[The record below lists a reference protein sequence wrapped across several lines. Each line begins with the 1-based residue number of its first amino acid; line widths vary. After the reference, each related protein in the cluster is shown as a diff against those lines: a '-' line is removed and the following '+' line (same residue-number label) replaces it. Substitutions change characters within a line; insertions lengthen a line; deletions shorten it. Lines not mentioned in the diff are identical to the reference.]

1 MFHVVLVQPE
11 TPQNTGN
18 IARTC
23 AATGCVLHLV
33 RPLGFDLSEKAL
45 RRAGLD
51 FAKEARLAPR
61 CRADFLLRGG
71 VLIEVKRGRVDRA
84 RLLQQL
90 RRYAAQEAVTS
101 LIVVTER
108 TVALPREVGGKRCAV
123 VALNRLW
130 GVAIG

>member
-1 MFHVVLVQPE
+1 MGEAL
-11 TPQNTGN
+11 
-18 IARTC
+18 
-23 AATGCVLHLV
+23 AALRAL
-33 RPLGFDLSEKAL
+33 RLPLCRDEFELQAQVAGAL

-108 TVALPREVGGKRCAV
+108 TVALPREVCGKRCAV